1 LSKED
6 VVEESGFS
14 VKIANVDEQSRLEL
28 LSVANV
34 YDKNGEGLVRG
45 ECLINIF
52 GVTPGGRLVQLNDAP
67 LVASWE
73 PVLPYQPH
81 TAENFDLDELIEHFQ
96 ACFQKYYKAA

>member
-14 VKIANVDEQSRLEL
+14 VKIANVDERSRLEL
-28 LSVANV
+28 LSAANV